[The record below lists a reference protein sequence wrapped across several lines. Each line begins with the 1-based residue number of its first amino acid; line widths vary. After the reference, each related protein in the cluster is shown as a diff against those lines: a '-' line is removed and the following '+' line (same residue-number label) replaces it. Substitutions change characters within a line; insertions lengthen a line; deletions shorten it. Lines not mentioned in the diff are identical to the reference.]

1 MEKIYQKEVIEENM
15 KKSRLSGQFRTEGL
29 DFAVIHYQQGEFLS
43 TPQQPITHFQFL
55 IKGSV
60 TLYYLDEHGNR
71 RNVAT
76 MERHGLLGD
85 MEFVLG
91 NLPVFY
97 VEAISPATVLALPME
112 ANRAK
117 LEKDCEFLMYL
128 LRNASQIK
136 VLSTR
141 NQVVLPHLEER
152 LLYHLAYECPHQTI
166 TGMES
171 SAVKLHCSRRQLQRV
186 VKKLEAQGILIKL
199 KKGCYR
205 LFKRIPDKNLRT
217 P

>member
-1 MEKIYQKEVIEENM
+1 
-15 KKSRLSGQFRTEGL
+15 
-29 DFAVIHYQQGEFLS
+29 
-43 TPQQPITHFQFL
+43 
-55 IKGSV
+55 
-60 TLYYLDEHGNR
+60 
-71 RNVAT
+71 
-76 MERHGLLGD
+76 
-85 MEFVLG
+85 
-91 NLPVFY
+91 
-97 VEAISPATVLALPME
+97 ME

-171 SAVKLHCSRRQLQRV
+171 SAAKLHCSRRQLQRV
-186 VKKLEAQGILIKL
+186 VKKLEAQGILVKL